1 MVKYKFRKQFY
12 IVALLIILTS
22 QIAAFCNSFGSTYIG
37 WAVNVVR
44 LLVLFPIFKFV
55 SKCNSKVYVSYVFTM
70 LLGFLFYLRL
80 ASITQY
86 NDFY

>member
-1 MVKYKFRKQFY
+1 MAKYKFRKQFY
-12 IVALLIILTS
+12 VVALLIILTS

-55 SKCNSKVYVSYVFTM
+55 SKCNSKVYELCVHYA
-70 LLGFLFYLRL
+70 LGFLVLFAISKYY
-80 ASITQY
+80 SI
-86 NDFY
+86 